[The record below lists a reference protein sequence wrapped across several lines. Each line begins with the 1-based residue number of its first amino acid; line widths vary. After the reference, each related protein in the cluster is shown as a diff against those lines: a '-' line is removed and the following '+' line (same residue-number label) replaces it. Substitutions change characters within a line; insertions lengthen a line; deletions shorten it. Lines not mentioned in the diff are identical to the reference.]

1 MPRPERVDL
10 AKLLLRKAESDLA
23 VVRVLA
29 VHPDPHDDA
38 IGFHAQQ
45 AVEKALKAALTL
57 SEVETPRTHDLSF
70 LVELLGEHGIEA
82 PPALIESE
90 WLSPWAVT
98 TRYDDLDEV
107 LDRGAAIAAAS
118 SAIEWAR
125 ALVPSSEDEL
135 N

>member
-10 AKLLLRKAESDLA
+10 AKLLLRKAEADLA
-23 VVRVLA
+23 VIRVLA
-29 VHPDPHDDA
+29 ADPDPHDDA

-57 SEVETPRTHDLSF
+57 SEVETPRTHDLTF
-70 LVELLGEHGIEA
+70 LIELLGEHGVAA
-82 PPALIESE
+82 PAALTESE

-107 LDRGAAIAAAS
+107 LDRGAANAAAS

-125 ALVPSSEDEL
+125 SLLPPH
-135 N
+135 